1 MTVTGGLLGIVALP
15 KTNVAHGITA
25 GDHVLLAIRPEHVG
39 IAPQGLSGTIA
50 AATFLGERSHFHVKI
65 PGRTEPIAVSGQ
77 APAGESVSLEFPPE
91 KLIALPATG

>member
-1 MTVTGGLLGIVALP
+1 MNAADAFPVPSPRA
-15 KTNVAHGITA
+15 
-25 GDHVLLAIRPEHVG
+25 
-39 IAPQGLSGTIA
+39 APSGTIA